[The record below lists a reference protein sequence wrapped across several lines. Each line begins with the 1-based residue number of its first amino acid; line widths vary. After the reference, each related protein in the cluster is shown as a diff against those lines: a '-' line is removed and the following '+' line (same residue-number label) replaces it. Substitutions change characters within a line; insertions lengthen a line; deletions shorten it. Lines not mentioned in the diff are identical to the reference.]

1 MSLTTL
7 KFFAFT
13 GIKYLYLGIIV
24 KANIAN
30 YVSIILMTL
39 VAAFPMR
46 GIPVL
51 IGDFLLTDNQIN
63 KKHNYISTK
72 PGLQNIKPNAK
83 GRRVA
88 GLSKKIY
95 KIGERL
101 IVGFTGDLIPG
112 EKLMKALVKQF
123 SDKSPTK
130 TELESFL
137 SEIDIPNKQNTKL
150 VGWIWVKRP
159 VCFEWKGSAPN
170 NIEIVTSTYSGS
182 GGKHFHDEIM
192 RSDASGISENIKT
205 ELEKVIYIS
214 VAQAGKILL
223 SELMAAGNLDNAY
236 GFGAEIL
243 LWDGSKFFYV
253 EKLAYAFWNIVV
265 NEDDS
270 LTVNLGNILAVY
282 QNFDTFSVMQVS
294 QLDAKHTDFNIITPI
309 YDSMP
314 NFDIRGLKRLSYDAP
329 LWFTGI
335 AIKNK
340 KSLKNI
346 TTSIVSDG
354 TKENNS
360 VTTYKDGM
368 IYLNIGQLKA
378 TLPQDI
384 FN

>member
-1 MSLTTL
+1 
-7 KFFAFT
+7 
-13 GIKYLYLGIIV
+13 
-24 KANIAN
+24 
-30 YVSIILMTL
+30 MTL

-51 IGDFLLTDNQIN
+51 IGDFLLTDNQVN

-123 SDKSPTK
+123 DDKSPTK

-137 SEIDIPNKQNTKL
+137 SNIDIPNKQNTKL
-150 VGWIWVKRP
+150 VGWIWEKLP
-159 VCFEWKGSAPN
+159 VCFVWKGSTPN
-170 NIEIVTSTYSGS
+170 NIEIVNSTYSGS
-182 GGKHFHDEIM
+182 GGKHFHDVIM
-192 RSDASGISENIKT
+192 QSDASVTSEGLKT
-205 ELEKVIYIS
+205 ELEKAIYIS

-223 SELMAAGNLDNAY
+223 SELMAAGNLDHAY
-236 GFGAEIL
+236 GFGAELL
-243 LWDGSKFFYV
+243 LWDGAKFFYV
-253 EKLAYAFWNIVV
+253 DKLAYAFWNIVV
-265 NEDDS
+265 NEDNS
-270 LTVNLGNILAVY
+270 LAISLSSILAVY
-282 QNFDTFSVMQVS
+282 QNFDEFSVMQIM
-294 QLDAKHTDFNIITPI
+294 QLDAKHTEFNIILPI

-314 NFDIRGLKRLSYDAP
+314 NLDIRRLERLSYESP

-346 TTSIVSDG
+346 TITIVSDG
-354 TKENNS
+354 TKENDS
-360 VTTYKDGM
+360 VT
-368 IYLNIGQLKA
+368 IYEGGTIHLNIAQLKA
-378 TLPQDI
+378 MLPQEI